1 MNGFA
6 LGGGLELA
14 MACTVRFA
22 SENARLGQP
31 EVKLGIIPGYGGT
44 QRLPRLVGRGRALE
58 LLLSGDPIPAAEAY
72 RIGLVNAVVPQAE
85 LLDYCRAWLGKV
97 LANGPL
103 ALGLVMEAVDAGLNG
118 GIDEGLRF
126 EAAAFGVSAATEDR
140 GKVRA
145 RFWRSGA
152 RRLQESEH
160 MAKVFEGQLSA
171 AGLRFAIIVS
181 RFNSF
186 ITERLLGGAMDAL
199 TRAGANADLIDVIK
213 VPGSW
218 EVPMIAGEVA
228 RQHRYDALICLSAV
242 IRGETPHFDYVA
254 GEAAK
259 GIAHV
264 ASETGV
270 PVAFGVLTT
279 NTLEQAIDRAGAK
292 GGNKGF
298 DAAMTA
304 IEMANLLRTLRQ
316 AT

>member
-1 MNGFA
+1 
-6 LGGGLELA
+6 
-14 MACTVRFA
+14 MAR
-22 SENARLGQP
+22 
-31 EVKLGIIPGYGGT
+31 
-44 QRLPRLVGRGRALE
+44 
-58 LLLSGDPIPAAEAY
+58 
-72 RIGLVNAVVPQAE
+72 
-85 LLDYCRAWLGKV
+85 
-97 LANGPL
+97 
-103 ALGLVMEAVDAGLNG
+103 
-118 GIDEGLRF
+118 
-126 EAAAFGVSAATEDR
+126 
-140 GKVRA
+140 
-145 RFWRSGA
+145 
-152 RRLQESEH
+152 
-160 MAKVFEGQLSA
+160 VFEGQLTAS
-171 AGLRFAIIVS
+171 GLKFAIVVS

-186 ITERLLGGAMDAL
+186 ITERLLAGATDAL
-199 TRAGANADLIDVIK
+199 TRAGAAADLIDVIK

-218 EVPMIAGEVA
+218 EVPLVAGELA
-228 RQHRYDALICLSAV
+228 RQHRHDAIICLSAV

-254 GEAAK
+254 AEAAK